1 MEIEKE
7 KQSAGLPIDYVD
19 KIVEIALAEDVGKGD
34 ITSEILISSDLQGRA
49 YMLVKEK
56 GVVAGTQVVERVF
69 HQVDPTLSVVIQI
82 QDGSTVK
89 NGDVPMVMAGNVRSL
104 LKAERVALNFLQRL
118 SGIATVTAEYVEK
131 THDLFVDIADTRK
144 TTPVLRALEKYAVRM
159 GGGRNHRMDLYD
171 AILIK
176 DNHFAALRALG
187 MNYKDI
193 VTKARHKAPEGVIVE
208 AEATTLQEALDAV
221 EAGADIVMLDNMSM
235 MEMTKAVESI
245 AGRAEVEASG
255 GINLKNVRS
264 VAETGVDFISIGALT
279 HSYKAMD
286 ISLELEPQ
294 TFKLL

>member
-1 MEIEKE
+1 MEIDKE
-7 KQSAGLPIDYVD
+7 KQAAGLPIDYVD
-19 KIVEIALAEDVGKGD
+19 KIVFIALAEDVGKGD
-34 ITSEILISSDLQGRA
+34 ITSEILIPADLQGRA
-49 YMLVKEK
+49 YMLVKEN
-56 GVVAGTQVVERVF
+56 GVIAGTQVVERVF
-69 HQVDPTLSVVIQI
+69 HQIDPTLEVDIQI
-82 QDGSTVK
+82 KDGTVVK
-89 NGDVPMVMAGNVRSL
+89 NGDVPMIVSGNVRSM
-104 LKAERVALNFLQRL
+104 LKAERVALNFFQRL
-118 SGIATVTAEYVEK
+118 SGIASTTAEYVAK

-187 MNYKDI
+187 MNFKEI
-193 VTKARHKAPEGVIVE
+193 VTKAKHNAPPGVIVE

-235 MEMTKAVESI
+235 MEMTRAVELI

-255 GINLKNVRS
+255 GVNLKNVRS
-264 VAETGVDFISIGALT
+264 VAETGVDFVSVGALT
-279 HSYKAMD
+279 HSYRAMD